1 MVRAH
6 LKQTVSF
13 CDSQICKT
21 PFQPHPDYHRTI
33 VAGFALVPFPPPLR
47 FISSAGRQEEGDGE
61 EESRDRLMALQ
72 DQRV

>member
-13 CDSQICKT
+13 RNPQICFVKCFSHT
-21 PFQPHPDYHRTI
+21 LTI
-33 VAGFALVPFPPPLR
+33 TGPLWLGQPPLLR
-47 FISSAGRQEEGDGE
+47 FPSARRQEEGDGE
-61 EESRDRLMALQ
+61 EESGNWIMALQ